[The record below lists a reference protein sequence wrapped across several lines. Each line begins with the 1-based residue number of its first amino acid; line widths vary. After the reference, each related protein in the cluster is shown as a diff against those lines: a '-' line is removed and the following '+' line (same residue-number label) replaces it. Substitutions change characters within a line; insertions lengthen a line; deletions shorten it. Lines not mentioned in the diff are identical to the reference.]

1 MSMLSNTTASRLI
14 ATLAVPAD
22 RDPLGLINPASIRA
36 GCKCEHCRWQRGLIT
51 GIEEPAPTGP
61 GVPLGWLSRTPDAP
75 LASNDMSLFT
85 PFGSSQRALECAD
98 RRDYAGW
105 AVAVEQSFSAAYP
118 LVPNP
123 WSR

>member
-1 MSMLSNTTASRLI
+1 MTQLSNDTASRLI
-14 ATLAVPAD
+14 AALVD
-22 RDPLGLINPASIRA
+22 RDPLGLSRPETIRD

-51 GIEEPAPTGP
+51 GVEEPAPTGP
-61 GVPLGWLSRTPDAP
+61 GVPPGWLARTPDAP
-75 LASNDMSLFT
+75 LASNDMSIFT
-85 PFGSSQRALECAD
+85 PFGSSLRALEAAG

-105 AVAVEQSFSAAYP
+105 AVAVEQSWSAAYP